1 MAMTKKIKAVR
12 AVTAR
17 PSPWKESLLS
27 MKGLRVSYGD
37 YEALHGYC
45 LELAPGEIHCIA
57 GESGSGKSTILKAL
71 LGLTSYS
78 AEVTG
83 GSMSFAGQDVLAM
96 SDRERRDLLGDEIGL
111 IAQNPA
117 ASFNPLR
124 TFRVQFQET
133 LESHGKKLDEHEVF
147 HVFKTLGLP
156 TDGRVL
162 SSCPYEVSG
171 GMCQRVAI
179 ALLMLLRPRLLL
191 CDEVTS
197 ALDVTTQKQVAD
209 ELLQLR
215 DETGMAILMVTHN
228 LGLAAYMADTIS
240 VLLNGDCVE
249 SGPVGG
255 HYRGDVPG
263 VLSTPAHNYTKKLLH
278 DVADFEDDL
287 RARTAFEPDA
297 PRAVQL
303 SDVHK
308 SYKVRG
314 NEVEALK
321 GVDLLLYKGEILGVV
336 GESGSGKSTILRQ
349 ICGMETPEFG
359 DVILDG
365 KYQYIFQDA
374 YASFDPRMTIR
385 QSLYESIRNAAKRDG
400 KPSQRGSMVPE
411 YEDRIMTYL
420 EQVGLS
426 TDLLDR
432 FPSRL
437 SGGQCQR
444 MAIARALVGDPEVL
458 LCDEITS
465 ALDVTAQREVVELLV
480 HLHEELGLSIV
491 FVSHDLALVHSFC
504 DRILVLKSGEV
515 ITCGDAKKVIRHTEE
530 PYTKQLLD
538 SVLTVR

>member
-209 ELLQLR
+209 ELLRLR

>member
-209 ELLQLR
+209 ELLRLR

-515 ITCGDAKKVIRHTEE
+515 ITCGDAKEVIQHTEE

>member
-263 VLSTPAHNYTKKLLH
+263 GLSTPAHNYTKKLLH
-278 DVADFEDDL
+278 DVAGFEDDL

-515 ITCGDAKKVIRHTEE
+515 ITCGDAKEVIRHTEE

>member
-17 PSPWKESLLS
+17 PSPRKESLLS

-209 ELLQLR
+209 ELLRLR

-426 TDLLDR
+426 TDLMDR

-515 ITCGDAKKVIRHTEE
+515 ITCGDAKEVIRHTEE

>member
-515 ITCGDAKKVIRHTEE
+515 ITCGDAKEVIRHTEE

-538 SVLTVR
+538 SGLTVR

>member
-209 ELLQLR
+209 ELLRLR

-297 PRAVQL
+297 PNAVQL

-374 YASFDPRMTIR
+374 
-385 QSLYESIRNAAKRDG
+385 
-400 KPSQRGSMVPE
+400 MVPE

-515 ITCGDAKKVIRHTEE
+515 ITCGDAKEVIRHTEE

>member
-1 MAMTKKIKAVR
+1 MAVTKRIKAVR
-12 AVTAR
+12 AVAAR
-17 PSPWKESLLS
+17 PSPQKESLLS
-27 MKGLRVSYGD
+27 MKDLCVSYGD
-37 YEALHGYC
+37 YEALHGYS

-78 AEVTG
+78 AEMTG
-83 GSMSFAGQDVLAM
+83 GSMTFAGQDVLAM
-96 SDRERRDLLGDEIGL
+96 SDRERRSMLGDEIGL

-124 TFRVQFQET
+124 TFRVQFRET
-133 LESHGKKLDEHEVF
+133 LESHGRKLDEHEVF

-162 SSCPYEVSG
+162 SSCPYEASG

-209 ELLQLR
+209 ELLRLR
-215 DETGMAILMVTHN
+215 DETGMAILLVTHN

-240 VLLNGDCVE
+240 VLLDGACVE

-255 HYRGDVPG
+255 HYRGDAPG
-263 VLSTPAHNYTKKLLH
+263 VLSTPSHDYTKKLLH

-287 RARTAFEPDA
+287 RPRTDFTETD
-297 PRAVQL
+297 PRAVIL

-308 SYKVRG
+308 TYRVRD
-314 NEVEALK
+314 NEVQALK
-321 GVDLLLYKGEILGVV
+321 GVDLDVFRGEILGVV

-349 ICGMETPEFG
+349 VCGMENPEVG
-359 DVILDG
+359 DVHLDG
-365 KYQYIFQDA
+365 NFQYIFQDA

-400 KPSQRGSMVPE
+400 KAPRKGGRVPE
-411 YEDRIMTYL
+411 YDERIGTYL
-420 EQVGLS
+420 TQVGL
-426 TDLLDR
+426 TEDLLDR

-444 MAIARALVGDPEVL
+444 MAIARALVADPEVL

-480 HLHEELGLSIV
+480 RLHDELGLSII

-504 DRILVLKSGEV
+504 DRILVLKAGEV
-515 ITCGDAKKVIRHTEE
+515 VTCGAAGEVIRHTEE

>member
-1 MAMTKKIKAVR
+1 MAMTKKIKTVR

-17 PSPWKESLLS
+17 TSPQKESLLS
-27 MKGLRVSYGD
+27 MKELRVSYGD
-37 YEALHGYC
+37 YEALHGYS

-83 GSMSFAGQDVLAM
+83 GSMTFAGEDVLAM
-96 SDRERRDLLGDEIGL
+96 SDKARRELLGDEIGL

-124 TFRVQFQET
+124 TFRRQFEET

-179 ALLMLLRPRLLL
+179 ALLMLLKPRLLL

-209 ELLQLR
+209 ELLRLR
-215 DETGMAILMVTHN
+215 DETGMAILLVTHN

-240 VLLNGDCVE
+240 ILLNGDCVE

-255 HYRGDVPG
+255 HYRDGAPG
-263 VLSTPAHNYTKKLLH
+263 VLATPSHDYTKKLLH

-287 RARTAFEPDA
+287 RPRTAFETSDPT
-297 PRAVQL
+297 AVEL

-308 SYKVRG
+308 TYRVRG
-314 NEVEALK
+314 NDVQALK
-321 GVDLLLYKGEILGVV
+321 GVDLKLYQGEILGVV

-349 ICGMETPEFG
+349 ICGMETPEVG
-359 DVILDG
+359 DVHLDG

-400 KPSQRGSMVPE
+400 KPSQRGNRVPE
-411 YEDRIMTYL
+411 YDERIRTYL

-426 TDLLDR
+426 EELLDR

-444 MAIARALVGDPEVL
+444 MAIARALVADPEVL

-480 HLHEELGLSIV
+480 RLQKELGLSII

-515 ITCGDAKKVIRHTEE
+515 VTCGDAATVIQNTEE

>member
-1 MAMTKKIKAVR
+1 MDRNVRAVR
-12 AVTAR
+12 AVKAR
-17 PSPWKESLLS
+17 PKQKPENLLLE
-27 MKGLRVSYGD
+27 MKDLRVSYGER
-37 YEALHGYC
+37 EALHGYS
-45 LELAPGEIHCIA
+45 LELRPGEIHVIA

-83 GSMSFAGQDVLAM
+83 GSIFFDGKDVLAL
-96 SDRERRDLLGDEIGL
+96 SGKERRELLGDEIGL

-124 TFRVQFQET
+124 TFRAQFAET
-133 LESHGKKLDEHEVF
+133 MESHGRKLDEHEVF

-162 SSCPYEVSG
+162 DSCPYEVSG

-179 ALLMLLRPRLLL
+179 ALLMLLKPRLLL

-209 ELLQLR
+209 ELLRLR
-215 DETGMAILMVTHN
+215 EETGMGILLVTHN

-240 VLLNGDCVE
+240 ILRDGDCVE
-249 SGPVGG
+249 AGPVGG
-255 HYRGDVPG
+255 HYRDTPG
-263 VLSTPAHNYTKKLLH
+263 VLSDPQHDYTKKLLH
-278 DVADFEDDL
+278 DVPDFEEVLRGRSVFDD
-287 RARTAFEPDA
+287 AAA
-297 PRAVQL
+297 KAVEL
-303 SDVHK
+303 KDVHK
-308 SYKVRG
+308 TYRVRG
-314 NEVEALK
+314 NDVLALQ
-321 GVDLLLYKGEILGVV
+321 GVDLVLYKGEMLGVV

-349 ICGMETPEFG
+349 VSGMETPEVG
-359 DVILDG
+359 DVSTEG

-385 QSLYESIRNAAKRDG
+385 QSLYESMRNAARRDG
-400 KPSQRGSMVPE
+400 KAVLRGRSIPE
-411 YEDRIMTYL
+411 YDERIRTYL
-420 EQVGLS
+420 EQVGL
-426 TDLLDR
+426 TEDLLDR
-432 FPSRL
+432 YPSRL

-444 MAIARALVGDPEVL
+444 MAIARALVADPEVL

-480 HLHEELGLSIV
+480 RLQKELDLSV
-491 FVSHDLALVHSFC
+491 LFVSHDLALVHSFC

-515 ITCGDAKKVIRHTEE
+515 VECDEASDVILHSED
-530 PYTKQLLD
+530 PYTNQLLS
-538 SVLTVR
+538 SVLTVA

>member
-1 MAMTKKIKAVR
+1 MAMTKKIKTVR

-17 PSPWKESLLS
+17 TSPQKESLLS
-27 MKGLRVSYGD
+27 MKDLRVSYGD
-37 YEALHGYC
+37 YEALHGYS

-78 AEVTG
+78 AEVTD
-83 GSMSFAGQDVLAM
+83 GSMTFAGEDVLAM
-96 SDRERRDLLGDEIGL
+96 SDKSRRELLGDEIGL

-124 TFRVQFQET
+124 TFRRQFEET

-147 HVFKTLGLP
+147 HVFQTLGLP

-179 ALLMLLRPRLLL
+179 ALLMLLKPRLLL

-209 ELLQLR
+209 ELLRLR
-215 DETGMAILMVTHN
+215 DETGMAILLVTHN

-240 VLLNGDCVE
+240 ILLNGDCVE

-255 HYRGDVPG
+255 HYRDGAPG
-263 VLSTPAHNYTKKLLH
+263 VLATPSHDYTKKLLH

-287 RARTAFEPDA
+287 RPRTAFETSDPT
-297 PRAVQL
+297 AVAL

-308 SYKVRG
+308 TYRVRG
-314 NEVEALK
+314 NDVQALK
-321 GVDLLLYKGEILGVV
+321 GVDLKLYQGEILGVV

-349 ICGMETPEFG
+349 ICGMETPEVG
-359 DVILDG
+359 DVHLDG

-400 KPSQRGSMVPE
+400 KPSQRGNRVPE
-411 YEDRIMTYL
+411 YDERIRTYL

-426 TDLLDR
+426 EELLDR

-444 MAIARALVGDPEVL
+444 MAIARALVADPEVL

-480 HLHEELGLSIV
+480 RLQKELGLSII

-515 ITCGDAKKVIRHTEE
+515 VTCGDAATVIQNTEE

>member
-17 PSPWKESLLS
+17 PSPRKESLLS

-209 ELLQLR
+209 ELLRLR

>member
-17 PSPWKESLLS
+17 PSPRKESLLS

-45 LELAPGEIHCIA
+45 LELAPGEIHRTA

-209 ELLQLR
+209 ELLRLR

>member
-1 MAMTKKIKAVR
+1 MAMTKKIKTVR

-17 PSPWKESLLS
+17 TSPQKESLLS
-27 MKGLRVSYGD
+27 MKDLRVSYGD
-37 YEALHGYC
+37 YEALHGYS

-83 GSMSFAGQDVLAM
+83 GSMTFAGEDVLAM
-96 SDRERRDLLGDEIGL
+96 SDKARRELLGDEIGL

-124 TFRVQFQET
+124 TFRRQFEET

-179 ALLMLLRPRLLL
+179 ALLMLLKPRLLL

-209 ELLQLR
+209 ELLRLR
-215 DETGMAILMVTHN
+215 DETGMAILLVTHN

-240 VLLNGDCVE
+240 ILLNGDCVE

-255 HYRGDVPG
+255 HYRDGAPG
-263 VLSTPAHNYTKKLLH
+263 VLATPSHDYTKKLLH

-287 RARTAFEPDA
+287 RPRTAFETSDPT
-297 PRAVQL
+297 AVEL

-308 SYKVRG
+308 TYRVRG
-314 NEVEALK
+314 NDVQALK
-321 GVDLLLYKGEILGVV
+321 GVDLKLYQGEILGVV

-349 ICGMETPEFG
+349 ICGMETPEVG
-359 DVILDG
+359 DVHLDG

-400 KPSQRGSMVPE
+400 KPSQRGNRVPE
-411 YEDRIMTYL
+411 YDERIRTYL

-426 TDLLDR
+426 EELLDR

-444 MAIARALVGDPEVL
+444 MAIARALVADPEVL

-480 HLHEELGLSIV
+480 RLQKELGLSII

-504 DRILVLKSGEV
+504 DRILVLKSGDV
-515 ITCGDAKKVIRHTEE
+515 VTCGDAATVIQNTEE

>member
-17 PSPWKESLLS
+17 PSPRKESLLS

-209 ELLQLR
+209 ELLRLR

-278 DVADFEDDL
+278 DVAGFEDDL

-515 ITCGDAKKVIRHTEE
+515 ITCGDAKEVIRHTEE

>member
-1 MAMTKKIKAVR
+1 MTKKIKAVR

-209 ELLQLR
+209 ELLRLR

>member
-17 PSPWKESLLS
+17 PSPRKESLLS

-209 ELLQLR
+209 ELLRLR

-359 DVILDG
+359 DVILAG

-515 ITCGDAKKVIRHTEE
+515 ITCGDAKEVIRHTEE

>member
-1 MAMTKKIKAVR
+1 MAMTKKIKTIR
-12 AVTAR
+12 AVAAR
-17 PSPWKESLLS
+17 PSPQKESLLS
-27 MKGLRVSYGD
+27 MKDLRVSYGD
-37 YEALHGYC
+37 YEALHGYD

-83 GSMSFAGQDVLAM
+83 GSMTFAGTDVLAM
-96 SDRERRDLLGDEIGL
+96 SDKERRDLLGDEIGL

-117 ASFNPLR
+117 ASFNPLK
-124 TFRVQFQET
+124 TFRKQFEET

-179 ALLMLLRPRLLL
+179 ALLMLLKPRLLL

-209 ELLQLR
+209 ELLRLR
-215 DETGMAILMVTHN
+215 DETGMAILLVTHN

-240 VLLNGDCVE
+240 VLYKGDCVE

-255 HYRGDVPG
+255 HYRGGAPG
-263 VLSTPAHNYTKKLLH
+263 VLSTPSHEYTKKLLH

-287 RARTAFEPDA
+287 RVRTAFEESDPT
-297 PRAVQL
+297 AVRL
-303 SDVHK
+303 ADVHK
-308 SYKVRG
+308 TYRVRG
-314 NEVEALK
+314 NDVQALK
-321 GVDLLLYKGEILGVV
+321 GVDLELFKGEILGVV

-349 ICGMETPEFG
+349 VCGMETPEIG
-359 DVILDG
+359 EVLLDG

-385 QSLYESIRNAAKRDG
+385 QSLYESIRNAAKWDG
-400 KPSQRGSMVPE
+400 IPSQRGSRVSE
-411 YEDRIMTYL
+411 YDKRIESYL
-420 EQVGLS
+420 SQVGLS
-426 TDLLDR
+426 PELLDR

-444 MAIARALVGDPEVL
+444 MAIARALVADPEVL

-480 HLHEELGLSIV
+480 RLHDDLGLSII
-491 FVSHDLALVHSFC
+491 FVSHDLALVYSFC

-515 ITCGDAKKVIRHTEE
+515 VNCGAARDVIQNTEE

>member
-1 MAMTKKIKAVR
+1 MAMTKKIKTVR

-17 PSPWKESLLS
+17 TSPQKESLLS
-27 MKGLRVSYGD
+27 MKDLRVSYGD
-37 YEALHGYC
+37 YEALHGYS

-83 GSMSFAGQDVLAM
+83 GSMTFAGEDVLAM
-96 SDRERRDLLGDEIGL
+96 SDKARRELLGDEIGL

-124 TFRVQFQET
+124 TFRRQFEET
-133 LESHGKKLDEHEVF
+133 LESHEKKLDEHEVF

-179 ALLMLLRPRLLL
+179 ALLMLLKPRLLL

-209 ELLQLR
+209 ELLRLR
-215 DETGMAILMVTHN
+215 DETGMAILLVTHN

-240 VLLNGDCVE
+240 ILLNGDCVE

-255 HYRGDVPG
+255 HYRDGAPG
-263 VLSTPAHNYTKKLLH
+263 VLATPSHDYTKKLLH

-287 RARTAFEPDA
+287 RPRTAFETSDPT
-297 PRAVQL
+297 AVEL

-308 SYKVRG
+308 TYRVRG
-314 NEVEALK
+314 NDVQALK
-321 GVDLLLYKGEILGVV
+321 GVDLKLYQGEILGVV

-349 ICGMETPEFG
+349 ICGMETPEVG
-359 DVILDG
+359 DVHLDG

-400 KPSQRGSMVPE
+400 KPSQRGNRVPE
-411 YEDRIMTYL
+411 YDERIRTYL

-426 TDLLDR
+426 EELLDR

-444 MAIARALVGDPEVL
+444 MAIARALVADPEVL

-480 HLHEELGLSIV
+480 RLQKELGLSII

-515 ITCGDAKKVIRHTEE
+515 VTCGDAATVIQNTEE

>member
-1 MAMTKKIKAVR
+1 
-12 AVTAR
+12 
-17 PSPWKESLLS
+17 

-71 LGLTSYS
+71 LGITSYS

-209 ELLQLR
+209 ELLRLR

-297 PRAVQL
+297 PNAVQL

-515 ITCGDAKKVIRHTEE
+515 ITCGDAKEVIRHTEE

>member
-71 LGLTSYS
+71 LGITSYS

-209 ELLQLR
+209 ELLRLR

-426 TDLLDR
+426 TDLMDR

>member
-1 MAMTKKIKAVR
+1 MAMTKKIKTVR

-17 PSPWKESLLS
+17 TSPQKESLLS
-27 MKGLRVSYGD
+27 MKDLRVFYGD
-37 YEALHGYC
+37 YEALHGYS

-83 GSMSFAGQDVLAM
+83 GSMTFAGEDVLAM
-96 SDRERRDLLGDEIGL
+96 SDKARRELLGDEIGL

-124 TFRVQFQET
+124 TFRRQFEET

-147 HVFKTLGLP
+147 HVFQTLGLP

-179 ALLMLLRPRLLL
+179 ALLMLLKPRLLL

-209 ELLQLR
+209 ELLRLR
-215 DETGMAILMVTHN
+215 DETGMAILLVTHN

-240 VLLNGDCVE
+240 ILLNGDCVE

-255 HYRGDVPG
+255 HYRDGAPG
-263 VLSTPAHNYTKKLLH
+263 VLATPSHDYTKKLLH

-287 RARTAFEPDA
+287 RPRTAFETSDPT
-297 PRAVQL
+297 AVEL

-308 SYKVRG
+308 TYRVRG
-314 NEVEALK
+314 NDVQALK
-321 GVDLLLYKGEILGVV
+321 GVDLKLYQGEILGVV

-349 ICGMETPEFG
+349 ICGMETPEVG
-359 DVILDG
+359 DVHLDG

-400 KPSQRGSMVPE
+400 KPSQRGNRVPE
-411 YEDRIMTYL
+411 YDERIRTYL

-426 TDLLDR
+426 EELLDR

-444 MAIARALVGDPEVL
+444 MAIARALVADPEVL

-480 HLHEELGLSIV
+480 RLQKELGLSII

-515 ITCGDAKKVIRHTEE
+515 VTCGDAATVIQNTEE

>member
-1 MAMTKKIKAVR
+1 MAMTKKIKTVR

-17 PSPWKESLLS
+17 TSPQKESLLS
-27 MKGLRVSYGD
+27 MKDLRVSYGA
-37 YEALHGYC
+37 YEALHGYS

-83 GSMSFAGQDVLAM
+83 GSMTFAGEDVLAM
-96 SDRERRDLLGDEIGL
+96 SDKARRELLGDEIGL

-124 TFRVQFQET
+124 TFRRQFEET

-179 ALLMLLRPRLLL
+179 ALLMLLKPRLLL

-209 ELLQLR
+209 ELLRLR
-215 DETGMAILMVTHN
+215 DETGMAILLVTHN

-240 VLLNGDCVE
+240 ILLNGDCVE

-255 HYRGDVPG
+255 HYRDGAPG
-263 VLSTPAHNYTKKLLH
+263 VLATPSHDYTKKLLH

-287 RARTAFEPDA
+287 RPRTAFETSDPT
-297 PRAVQL
+297 AVEL

-308 SYKVRG
+308 TYRVRG
-314 NEVEALK
+314 NDVQALK
-321 GVDLLLYKGEILGVV
+321 GVDLKLYQGEILGVV

-349 ICGMETPEFG
+349 ICGMETPEVG
-359 DVILDG
+359 DVHLDG

-385 QSLYESIRNAAKRDG
+385 QSLYESILNAAKRDG
-400 KPSQRGSMVPE
+400 KPSQRGNRVPE
-411 YEDRIMTYL
+411 YDERIRTYL

-426 TDLLDR
+426 EELLDR

-444 MAIARALVGDPEVL
+444 MAIARALVADPEVL

-480 HLHEELGLSIV
+480 RLQKELGLSII

-515 ITCGDAKKVIRHTEE
+515 VTCGDAATVIQNTEE

>member
-209 ELLQLR
+209 ELLRLR

-297 PRAVQL
+297 PNAVQL

-515 ITCGDAKKVIRHTEE
+515 ITCGDAKEVIRHTEE

>member
-209 ELLQLR
+209 ELLRLR

-278 DVADFEDDL
+278 DVAGFEDDL

-426 TDLLDR
+426 TDLMDR

-515 ITCGDAKKVIRHTEE
+515 ITCGDAKEVIRHTEE

>member
-1 MAMTKKIKAVR
+1 MAMTKKIKTVR

-17 PSPWKESLLS
+17 TSPQKESLLS
-27 MKGLRVSYGD
+27 MKDLRVSYGD
-37 YEALHGYC
+37 YEALHGYS

-83 GSMSFAGQDVLAM
+83 GSMTFAGEDVLAM
-96 SDRERRDLLGDEIGL
+96 SDKARRELLGDEIGL

-124 TFRVQFQET
+124 TFRRQFEET

-179 ALLMLLRPRLLL
+179 ALLMLLKPRLLL

-209 ELLQLR
+209 ELIRLR
-215 DETGMAILMVTHN
+215 DETGMAILLVTHN

-240 VLLNGDCVE
+240 ILLNGDCVE

-255 HYRGDVPG
+255 HYRDGAPG
-263 VLSTPAHNYTKKLLH
+263 VLATPSHDYTKKLLH

-287 RARTAFEPDA
+287 RPRTAFETSDPT
-297 PRAVQL
+297 AVEL

-308 SYKVRG
+308 TYRVRG
-314 NEVEALK
+314 NEVQALK
-321 GVDLLLYKGEILGVV
+321 GVDLKLYQGEILGVV

-349 ICGMETPEFG
+349 ICGMETPEVG
-359 DVILDG
+359 DVHLDG

-400 KPSQRGSMVPE
+400 KPSQRGSNVPE
-411 YEDRIMTYL
+411 YDERIRTYL

-426 TDLLDR
+426 EELLDR

-444 MAIARALVGDPEVL
+444 MAIARALVADPEVL

-480 HLHEELGLSIV
+480 RLQKELGLSII

-515 ITCGDAKKVIRHTEE
+515 VTCGDAATVIQNTEE

>member
-1 MAMTKKIKAVR
+1 MTKKIKAVR

-71 LGLTSYS
+71 LGITSYS

-209 ELLQLR
+209 ELLRLR

-426 TDLLDR
+426 TDLMDR
-432 FPSRL
+432 FSSRL

-515 ITCGDAKKVIRHTEE
+515 ITCGDAKEVIRHTEE

>member
-209 ELLQLR
+209 ELLRLR

-444 MAIARALVGDPEVL
+444 MAIARALVADPEVL

-480 HLHEELGLSIV
+480 RLHDELGLSII

-515 ITCGDAKKVIRHTEE
+515 ITCGDAKEVIRHTEE

>member
-1 MAMTKKIKAVR
+1 
-12 AVTAR
+12 
-17 PSPWKESLLS
+17 
-27 MKGLRVSYGD
+27 
-37 YEALHGYC
+37 
-45 LELAPGEIHCIA
+45 
-57 GESGSGKSTILKAL
+57 
-71 LGLTSYS
+71 
-78 AEVTG
+78 
-83 GSMSFAGQDVLAM
+83 MSFAGNDVLAM
-96 SDRERRDLLGDEIGL
+96 SDKERRELLGDEIGL

-124 TFRVQFQET
+124 TFRTQFKET
-133 LESHGKKLDEHEVF
+133 LESHGRELDEHEVF

-209 ELLQLR
+209 ELLRLR
-215 DETGMAILMVTHN
+215 DETGMAILLVTHN

-240 VLLNGDCVE
+240 VLLKGDCVE

-255 HYRGDVPG
+255 HYRGGAPG
-263 VLSTPAHNYTKKLLH
+263 VLSTPSHDYTKKLLH

-287 RARTAFEPDA
+287 RPRTAFTSADPK
-297 PRAVQL
+297 AVEL

-308 SYKVRG
+308 TYRVRD
-314 NEVEALK
+314 NEVQALK
-321 GVDLLLYKGEILGVV
+321 GVDLDVFRGEILGVV

-349 ICGMETPEFG
+349 VCGMETPEVG
-359 DVILDG
+359 DVHLDG
-365 KYQYIFQDA
+365 NFQYIFQDA

-400 KPSQRGSMVPE
+400 KPSQRGSRVPE
-411 YEDRIMTYL
+411 YDKRIESYL
-420 EQVGLS
+420 SQVGLS
-426 TDLLDR
+426 PELLDR

-444 MAIARALVGDPEVL
+444 MAIARALVADPEVL

-480 HLHEELGLSIV
+480 RLHDELGLSII

-515 ITCGDAKKVIRHTEE
+515 ITCGDAKEVIQHTEE

>member
-1 MAMTKKIKAVR
+1 MAMTKKIKTVR

-17 PSPWKESLLS
+17 TSPQKESLLS
-27 MKGLRVSYGD
+27 MKDLRVSYGD
-37 YEALHGYC
+37 YEALHGYS

-83 GSMSFAGQDVLAM
+83 GSMTFAGEDVLAM
-96 SDRERRDLLGDEIGL
+96 SDKARRELLGDEIGL

-124 TFRVQFQET
+124 TFRRQFEET

-179 ALLMLLRPRLLL
+179 ALLMLLKPRLLL

-209 ELLQLR
+209 ELLRLR
-215 DETGMAILMVTHN
+215 DETGMAILLVTHN

-240 VLLNGDCVE
+240 ILLNGDCVE

-255 HYRGDVPG
+255 HYRDGAPG
-263 VLSTPAHNYTKKLLH
+263 VLATPSHDYTKKLLH

-287 RARTAFEPDA
+287 RPRTAFETSDPT
-297 PRAVQL
+297 AVEL

-308 SYKVRG
+308 TYRVRG
-314 NEVEALK
+314 NDVQALK
-321 GVDLLLYKGEILGVV
+321 GVDLKLYQGEILGVV

-349 ICGMETPEFG
+349 ICGMETPEVG
-359 DVILDG
+359 DVHLDG

-400 KPSQRGSMVPE
+400 KPSQRGNRVPE
-411 YEDRIMTYL
+411 YDERIRTYL

-426 TDLLDR
+426 EELLDR

-444 MAIARALVGDPEVL
+444 MAIARALVADPEVL

-480 HLHEELGLSIV
+480 RLQKELGLSII

-515 ITCGDAKKVIRHTEE
+515 VTCGEAATVIQNTEE

>member
-209 ELLQLR
+209 ELLRLR

-263 VLSTPAHNYTKKLLH
+263 VLSTPAHNYKKKLLH

>member
-1 MAMTKKIKAVR
+1 MAMTKKIKTVR

-17 PSPWKESLLS
+17 TSPQKESLLS
-27 MKGLRVSYGD
+27 MKDLRVSYGD
-37 YEALHGYC
+37 YEALHGYS

-83 GSMSFAGQDVLAM
+83 GSMTFAGEDVLAM
-96 SDRERRDLLGDEIGL
+96 SDKARRELLGDEIGL

-124 TFRVQFQET
+124 TFRRQFEET

-179 ALLMLLRPRLLL
+179 ALLMLLKPRLLL

-209 ELLQLR
+209 ELLRLR
-215 DETGMAILMVTHN
+215 DETGMAILLVTHN
-228 LGLAAYMADTIS
+228 LGLATYMADTIS
-240 VLLNGDCVE
+240 ILLNGDCVE

-255 HYRGDVPG
+255 HYRDGAPG
-263 VLSTPAHNYTKKLLH
+263 VLATPSHDYTKKLLH

-287 RARTAFEPDA
+287 RPRTAFETSDPT
-297 PRAVQL
+297 AVEL

-308 SYKVRG
+308 TYRVRG
-314 NEVEALK
+314 NDVQALK
-321 GVDLLLYKGEILGVV
+321 GVDLKLYQGEILGVV

-349 ICGMETPEFG
+349 ICGMETPEVG
-359 DVILDG
+359 DVHLDG

-400 KPSQRGSMVPE
+400 KPSQRGNRVPE
-411 YEDRIMTYL
+411 YDERIRTYL

-426 TDLLDR
+426 EELLDR

-444 MAIARALVGDPEVL
+444 MAIARALVADPEVL

-480 HLHEELGLSIV
+480 RLQKELGLSII

-515 ITCGDAKKVIRHTEE
+515 VTCGDAATVIQNTEE

>member
-1 MAMTKKIKAVR
+1 MLKI
-12 AVTAR
+12 
-17 PSPWKESLLS
+17 ED
-27 MKGLRVSYGD
+27 LRVSYGPV
-37 YEALHGYC
+37 EALHGYS
-45 LELAPGEIHCIA
+45 LDLVPGQIHVIA

-71 LGLTSYS
+71 LGLTSYN

-83 GSMSFAGQDVLAM
+83 GSITLAGKDVLAV
-96 SDRERRDLLGDEIGL
+96 SDKERRELLGDEIGL

-124 TFRVQFQET
+124 TFRVQFEET
-133 LESHGKKLDEHEVF
+133 LESHGRKLDEDEVF
-147 HVFKTLGLP
+147 HVFRTLGLP

-209 ELLQLR
+209 ELLRLR
-215 DETGMAILMVTHN
+215 DETGMGMLLVTHN
-228 LGLAAYMADTIS
+228 LGLAAYMADSIS
-240 VLLNGDCVE
+240 ILLNGDCVE
-249 SGPVGG
+249 QGPTVLEDP
-255 HYRGDVPG
+255 HHEYTKELLRDVP
-263 VLSTPAHNYTKKLLH
+263 
-278 DVADFEDDL
+278 DFKEIL
-287 RARTAFEPDA
+287 RERRAFESGSPEA
-297 PRAVQL
+297 LTL

-314 NEVEALK
+314 SHVQALK
-321 GVDLLLYKGEILGVV
+321 GVSMALNKGEILGVV

-349 ICGMETPEFG
+349 ASGLETPEEG
-359 DVILDG
+359 EASVHG

-385 QSLYESIRNAAKRDG
+385 QSLYESIRNAAKRDD
-400 KPSQRGSMVPE
+400 KPLKKGRSVPE
-411 YEDRIMTYL
+411 YDDLIRSILTE
-420 EQVGLS
+420 VGLKE
-426 TDLLDR
+426 TLLDR
-432 FPSRL
+432 YPSRL

-444 MAIARALVGDPEVL
+444 MAIARALVADPEVL

-465 ALDVTAQREVVELLV
+465 ALDVTAQRDVVELLIR
-480 HLHEELGLSIV
+480 LQKERDLSII

-504 DRILVLKSGEV
+504 DRILVLKAGEV
-515 ITCGDAKKVIRHTEE
+515 IEVGSASEVILHSTEE
-530 PYTKQLLD
+530 YTKQLLD
-538 SVLTVR
+538 SVLTVN

>member
-1 MAMTKKIKAVR
+1 MAMTKKIKTVR

-17 PSPWKESLLS
+17 TSPHKESLLS
-27 MKGLRVSYGD
+27 MKELRVSYGD
-37 YEALHGYC
+37 YEALHGYS

-83 GSMSFAGQDVLAM
+83 GSMTFAGEDVLAM
-96 SDRERRDLLGDEIGL
+96 SDKARRELLGDEIGL

-124 TFRVQFQET
+124 TFRRQFEET

-179 ALLMLLRPRLLL
+179 ALLMLLKPRLLL

-209 ELLQLR
+209 ELLRLR
-215 DETGMAILMVTHN
+215 DETGMAILLVTHN

-240 VLLNGDCVE
+240 ILLNGDCVE

-255 HYRGDVPG
+255 HYRDGAPG
-263 VLSTPAHNYTKKLLH
+263 VLATPSHDYTKKLLH

-287 RARTAFEPDA
+287 RPRTAFETSDPT
-297 PRAVQL
+297 AVEL

-308 SYKVRG
+308 TYRVRG
-314 NEVEALK
+314 NDVQALK
-321 GVDLLLYKGEILGVV
+321 GVDLKLYQGEILGVV

-349 ICGMETPEFG
+349 ICGMETPEVG
-359 DVILDG
+359 DVHLDG

-400 KPSQRGSMVPE
+400 KPSQRGNRVPE
-411 YEDRIMTYL
+411 YDERIRTYL

-426 TDLLDR
+426 EELLDR

-444 MAIARALVGDPEVL
+444 MAIARALVADPEVL

-480 HLHEELGLSIV
+480 RLQKELGLSII

-515 ITCGDAKKVIRHTEE
+515 VTCGDAATVIQNTEE

>member
-17 PSPWKESLLS
+17 PSPRKESLLS

-209 ELLQLR
+209 ELLRLR

-297 PRAVQL
+297 PNAVQL

>member
-17 PSPWKESLLS
+17 PSPRKESLLS

-209 ELLQLR
+209 ELLRLR

-255 HYRGDVPG
+255 HYRGGAPG
-263 VLSTPAHNYTKKLLH
+263 VLSTPSHEYTIKLLH

-287 RARTAFEPDA
+287 RPRSSFAPSDPTAVA
-297 PRAVQL
+297 L
-303 SDVHK
+303 TDVHK
-308 SYKVRG
+308 TYRVRG
-314 NEVEALK
+314 NDVQALK
-321 GVDLLLYKGEILGVV
+321 GIDLELYRSEILGVV

-349 ICGMETPEFG
+349 VCGMETPEIGEVRLEGNF
-359 DVILDG
+359 
-365 KYQYIFQDA
+365 QYIFQDA

-400 KPSQRGSMVPE
+400 KPSQKGSRVPE
-411 YEDRIMTYL
+411 YDERIGSYL
-420 EQVGLS
+420 AQVGLS
-426 TDLLDR
+426 EDLLDR
-432 FPSRL
+432 YPSRL

-444 MAIARALVGDPEVL
+444 MAIARALVADPDVL

-480 HLHEELGLSIV
+480 RLHDELGLSII

-515 ITCGDAKKVIRHTEE
+515 VTCGDAAAVIQNTEE